1 MTPADGW
8 QAQALNELQSLINN
22 NNNNDNNNNKKKNED
37 NKDNYYY
44 CTISVELSLHSII
57 WYYM

>member
-1 MTPADGW
+1 MTPADGL
-8 QAQALNELQSLINN
+8 QAQALNELQSLKINN
-22 NNNNDNNNNKKKNED
+22 NNNNNNNNNED

-44 CTISVELSLHSII
+44 CTISVDLSLHSII